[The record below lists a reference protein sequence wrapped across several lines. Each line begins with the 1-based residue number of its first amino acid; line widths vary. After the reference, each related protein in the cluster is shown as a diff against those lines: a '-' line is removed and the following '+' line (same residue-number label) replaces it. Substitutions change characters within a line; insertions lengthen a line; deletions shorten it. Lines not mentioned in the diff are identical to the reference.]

1 MLTAAVLAAWPWGR
15 SRRRF
20 AVAGVATLLSWVAW
34 HLLLNATGA
43 MGFDVDAPLIR
54 VSWEDVG
61 SGVAALFATVVSS
74 ALARSVGSP
83 PSAWSAPRRSRGWSR
98 WYWMSSSS
106 SASLARRDRRAG
118 RRRKARM
125 ASPNLIRWGGLA
137 TLCAGAFYI
146 VEAAVAPFIADY
158 HWSFHALDAPAHA
171 LLAVGVVGLYLWQRS
186 QEHFEWLGTVGV
198 ILIVTASVLLT
209 LGGVVLIYIDGV
221 LGTEAEVLNDIVH
234 PLELVVMMGAV
245 LFGMATMRVHVLP
258 SGGALLII
266 IGALV
271 YFGIKIV
278 GVGPDWLISIAVAIV
293 GAGWVWLGQALWSES
308 GESVQQ
314 PKRVR

>member
-1 MLTAAVLAAWPWGR
+1 
-15 SRRRF
+15 
-20 AVAGVATLLSWVAW
+20 
-34 HLLLNATGA
+34 
-43 MGFDVDAPLIR
+43 
-54 VSWEDVG
+54 
-61 SGVAALFATVVSS
+61 
-74 ALARSVGSP
+74 
-83 PSAWSAPRRSRGWSR
+83 
-98 WYWMSSSS
+98 
-106 SASLARRDRRAG
+106 
-118 RRRKARM
+118 M

-137 TLCAGAFYI
+137 TLCAGAFFI
-146 VEAAVAPFIADY
+146 VEAAVAPFIADF
-158 HWSFHALDAPAHA
+158 HWAFHTLDAPAHA

-209 LGGVVLIYIDGV
+209 LGGLVLIYIDGV
-221 LGTEAEVLNDIVH
+221 LGTEAEGLNDIVH

-245 LFGMATMRVHVLP
+245 LFGMATMRVNVLP

-278 GVGPDWLISIAVAIV
+278 GVGPDWLISVAVAIV
-293 GAGWVWLGQALWSES
+293 GAGWVWLGRALWSES